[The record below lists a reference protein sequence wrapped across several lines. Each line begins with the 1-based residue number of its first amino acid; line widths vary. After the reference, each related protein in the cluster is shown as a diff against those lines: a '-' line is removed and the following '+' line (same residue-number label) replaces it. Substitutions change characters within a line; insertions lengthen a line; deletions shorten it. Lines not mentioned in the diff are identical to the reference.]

1 MSVTTR
7 PLDPGAQPP
16 RERPRSSRLVG
27 WSLGAALVVLIAA
40 GVVVGVLREPV
51 LLDPQTP
58 EGTVQAYVQA
68 VLDGEW
74 NEARSHLTD
83 DLEAEC
89 TAIDFRRSWVPDSLT
104 ATLADVR
111 VDSDEAEVAVRL
123 RTAAEP
129 GPFGGRYETTE
140 TFDLIREGTTWRIT
154 GQPWPVH
161 DCGWW

>member
-7 PLDPGAQPP
+7 HLDPGAQAP
-16 RERPRSSRLVG
+16 RERPRSGRLVG
-27 WSLGAALVVLIAA
+27 WVLAAALVVLVAA
-40 GVVVGVLREPV
+40 AVAVGVLREPI

-74 NEARSHLTD
+74 HEARSHLTD

-89 TAIDFRRSWVPDSLT
+89 TATHFRHSWVPDSLT
-104 ATLADVR
+104 ATLDDVR
-111 VDSDEAEVAVRL
+111 LDDDEAEVLVRL
-123 RTAAEP
+123 RTTAEP
-129 GPFGGRYETTE
+129 TPFDGPYETTE
-140 TFDLIREGTTWRIT
+140 TFDLIREDTSWRIT
-154 GQPWPVH
+154 GQPWPVY

>member
-7 PLDPGAQPP
+7 PPDHGGQPP

-27 WSLGAALVVLIAA
+27 WGLGAALVVLIAA
-40 GVVVGVLREPV
+40 GV
-51 LLDPQTP
+51 LDS
-58 EGTVQAYVQA
+58 
-68 VLDGEW
+68 EW
-74 NEARSHLTD
+74 NDARSHLAG

-104 ATLADVR
+104 AMLDDVR
-111 VDSDEAEVAVRL
+111 VDSDAAEVVVRL

-129 GPFGGRYETTE
+129 DPFGGRYESTE
-140 TFDLIREGTTWRIT
+140 TFDLIREGTTWRLT
-154 GQPWPVH
+154 GQPWPVY